1 MKRMLIAGLAC
12 SLCLAMAMP
21 AFATRS
27 RTNALGAGSP
37 ADPSRIADKVINE
50 KELTLTDSAN
60 TYHLPQLLVKYKNS
74 VDVDDSASY
83 QYGRFNI
90 RYALTDEAVM
100 WLYGIA
106 SPWESVAN
114 SNSLGDGTGTF
125 AAGTPAGVAGYA
137 AGQDPTNHQ
146 IGLGFGTNLGESL
159 RLGADLSIGGARADG
174 NQQNLHNNTLVY
186 FGAGLGFD
194 LGEMN
199 TLDFGL
205 KIRFGSFNE
214 RVNNVDNYL
223 PDSLI
228 GFTLLGR
235 GEFQVHQIA
244 KLVPYVRFRLDS
256 RNVVGNG
263 SVDNQTGVNPN
274 LKYGQLQDTIFQL
287 GTDLAISP
295 AEKVLIQPGLGFAY
309 RGSLLQGNAVGQENP
324 GTKQPAPGGVV
335 EEGYALIPYYGFG
348 AEAKPFDWLT
358 LRVGARQVI
367 QQFNGNFNPPA
378 NQVQP
383 PPNDQ
388 APPSVE
394 SHFSTVDNWMTAGF
408 GINLRGWTIDININ
422 PQFFNNAVFAVT
434 GTGGVFGT
442 DLAIT
447 YDW

>member
-1 MKRMLIAGLAC
+1 MKRTLIAGLAC
-12 SLCLAMAMP
+12 TLCLAVAVP

-27 RTNALGAGSP
+27 RTNALGAGNP
-37 ADPSRIADKVINE
+37 ATPNFIAGKVINE

-74 VDVDDSASY
+74 VDTDASSNY
-83 QYGRFNI
+83 NYGRFNI
-90 RYALTDEAVM
+90 RYALTDEAVL
-100 WLYGIA
+100 WLYGISSKWEPVA
-106 SPWESVAN
+106 TSP
-114 SNSLGDGTGTF
+114 SLGDGAGNF
-125 AAGTPAGVAGYA
+125 AAGDPATVAGYG
-137 AGQDPTNHQ
+137 AGQEPTNHQ
-146 IGLGFGTNLGESL
+146 LGLGFGTNLGEAL
-159 RLGADLSIGGARADG
+159 RVGADLSIGGARADG
-174 NQQNLHNNTLVY
+174 TQQNLHNNTLIY

-214 RVNNVDNYL
+214 RVNNVDDYL

-228 GFTLLGR
+228 SFTLLGR

-256 RNVVGNG
+256 RNVVGSG
-263 SVDNQTGVNPN
+263 SVENQTGLNPN

-309 RGSLLQGNAVGQENP
+309 RGSLLQGNAIDQENP

-335 EEGYALIPYYGFG
+335 EEAYVLIPYYGFA
-348 AEAKPFDWLT
+348 AEAKAFDWLT
-358 LRVGARQVI
+358 LRFGARQVI
-367 QQFNGNFNPPA
+367 QQTNGNFNPPA
-378 NQVQP
+378 NQVKP

-388 APPSVE
+388 VPPSVE
-394 SHFSTVDNWMTAGF
+394 SHFSTVNNWLTAGV
-408 GINLRGWTIDININ
+408 GINLRGWSIDININ
-422 PQFFNNAVFAVT
+422 PQFYNNAVFAVT

-442 DLAIT
+442 DFAVT